1 MPRKPIDTPP
11 TIAQV
16 TAEREARDAANKA
29 EVDALMDR
37 EARNLARRRAPDW
50 WMRTDKH
57 STVGGV
63 IASPKAKPKTY
74 SL

>member
-16 TAEREARDAANKA
+16 TAAREARDAANKA

-37 EARNLARRRAPDW
+37 DNRRAQLRADPEWQRNRAANHPVDE
-50 WMRTDKH
+50 RN
-57 STVGGV
+57 
-63 IASPKAKPKTY
+63 
-74 SL
+74 

>member
-16 TAEREARDAANKA
+16 TAAREARDAANKA

-37 EARNLARRRAPDW
+37 DNRRAQLRADPEW
-50 WMRTDKH
+50 QRNRAANYPETER
-57 STVGGV
+57 
-63 IASPKAKPKTY
+63 
-74 SL
+74 